1 VVVMWCGKGS
11 ISMGV
16 GKIIL
21 RGSYIHGGDFEQ
33 FKVAVLSKG
42 RGNGQGNGEGG
53 LKRIWRTVV
62 SAIAQGY
69 S

>member
-1 VVVMWCGKGS
+1 
-11 ISMGV
+11 MGV

-42 RGNGQGNGEGG
+42 RGNGEGG